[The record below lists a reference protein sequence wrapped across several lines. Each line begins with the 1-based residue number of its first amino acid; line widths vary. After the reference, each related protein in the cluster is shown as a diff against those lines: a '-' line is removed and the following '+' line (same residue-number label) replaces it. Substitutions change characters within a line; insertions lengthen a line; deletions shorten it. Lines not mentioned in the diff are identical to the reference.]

1 MKADAR
7 TKAAV
12 LALLQ
17 EFVDGYAARD
27 TQRVMV
33 LHAVDPDVVV
43 IADGLKYV
51 GQEQIRAMIES
62 DLSSFD
68 LIKWMFTKP
77 SVSAAGPVAW
87 ATTDAVA
94 TGQTGGQSVSLG
106 AYRFT
111 WVLEQRGEQWF
122 IMYAHISDVAGE
134 I

>member
-1 MKADAR
+1 MQADAR
-7 TKAAV
+7 TQAAV
-12 LALLQ
+12 MALVQ
-17 EFVDGYAARD
+17 EFADGYAARD

-33 LHAVDPDVVV
+33 LHVVDPDVVV

-68 LIKWMFTKP
+68 FIKWIFTMP

-87 ATTDAVA
+87 ATTDALA

-111 WVLEQRGEQWF
+111 WVLEQRGEQWL
-122 IMYAHISDVAGE
+122 IMHVHISDVASE

>member
-17 EFVDGYAARD
+17 EFADGYTRCDA
-27 TQRVMV
+27 QRVM
-33 LHAVDPDVVV
+33 LLYASDPDIVV

-51 GQEQIRAMIES
+51 GQEQIRTMVES

-68 LIKWMFTKP
+68 AIMWAFAAP
-77 SVSAAGPVAW
+77 SVSSAGPVAW
-87 ATTDAVA
+87 VTTDAMA
-94 TGQTGGQSVSLG
+94 TGKTGGQSLSLG
-106 AYRFT
+106 AYHFT
-111 WVLEQRGEQWF
+111 WVLEQREEQWF
-122 IMYAHISDVAGE
+122 IVHLHISAVTSE

>member
-17 EFVDGYAARD
+17 EFADGYTRCDA
-27 TQRVMV
+27 QRVMA
-33 LHAVDPDVVV
+33 LYAADPDVVV

-51 GQEQIRAMIES
+51 GQEQIRTMVES

-68 LIKWMFTKP
+68 FIKWIFTMP

-87 ATTDAVA
+87 ATTDALA

-111 WVLEQRGEQWF
+111 WVLEQRGEQWL
-122 IMYAHISDVAGE
+122 IMHVHISDVASE
-134 I
+134 T